1 MKQQKILNKAGG
13 FTIPKL
19 MRLAA
24 GMYPGSIVDIKLEG
38 NAVILTPHQTLCR
51 ICGSPEDVVE
61 INGVGICRKCA
72 RKVLEGGKND

>member
-19 MRLAA
+19 TRLAA
-24 GMYPGSIVDIKLEG
+24 GLYSGSIVDIKLESG
-38 NAVILTPHQTLCR
+38 AVILTPHQPLCR

-61 INGVGICRKCA
+61 LNGVGICRRCA
-72 RKVLEGGKND
+72 KKVLTGGRND